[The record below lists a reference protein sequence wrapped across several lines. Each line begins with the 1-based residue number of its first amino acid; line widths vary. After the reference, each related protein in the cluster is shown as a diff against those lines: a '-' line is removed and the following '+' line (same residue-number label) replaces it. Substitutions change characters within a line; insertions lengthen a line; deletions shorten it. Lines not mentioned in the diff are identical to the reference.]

1 MKHGIFWR
9 DLDLVPRREAITLGR
24 KNILLS
30 AAFSLSIFDLA
41 KSIPWCNSISALH
54 CGLHA
59 IFQALDVV
67 CEAHDQRMIRT

>member
-1 MKHGIFWR
+1 MMKHGIFWR

-41 KSIPWCNSISALH
+41 KSIPWCNSTMEWIL
-54 CGLHA
+54 LN
-59 IFQALDVV
+59 
-67 CEAHDQRMIRT
+67 QRWKG